1 MGGERASGVRMRLA
15 GKICCCCKS
24 MLPPPHSPGE
34 RLCVRCLAERNPRKR
49 VYMFFMLRQGWHCQ
63 FLEEDLKTPLPRK
76 LSVSDPAKLFEIA
89 ERGGYRLN
97 LEGRQA
103 IDHAI
108 ANGRGAIWL
117 ELTPEQYAK
126 LKKP

>member
-1 MGGERASGVRMRLA
+1 MRLA

-24 MLPPPHSPGE
+24 MLPPPHTPGE
-34 RLCVRCLAERNPRKR
+34 RFCSRCLAERNPRKR

-76 LSVSDPAKLFEIA
+76 VNVNDPAKLFEIA

-108 ANGRGAIWL
+108 ENGRGAIWL

-126 LKKP
+126 LKSG

>member
-1 MGGERASGVRMRLA
+1 MEKDL
-15 GKICCCCKS
+15 
-24 MLPPPHSPGE
+24 
-34 RLCVRCLAERNPRKR
+34 R
-49 VYMFFMLRQGWHCQ
+49 VN
-63 FLEEDLKTPLPRK
+63 
-76 LSVSDPAKLFEIA
+76 DPAKLFEIA

-108 ANGRGAIWL
+108 ENGRGAIWL

-126 LKKP
+126 LKNP